1 MAKEKENLIEPVS
14 SEKIRFQLWMKPSTQ
29 ELADEM
35 WKKANCSC
43 KGDFIEKA
51 IIFYSQYI
59 KSNNDENYLPSI
71 VVSTLKSIVKESDN
85 RQNRNLFKIA
95 VELSMIVKILGNI
108 RGYSENDF
116 ERMRGN
122 CVKEVK
128 RLHGSIRVEDGDKEW
143 QESL

>member
-51 IIFYSQYI
+51 IIFYGMAHNGLGRRTIHS
-59 KSNNDENYLPSI
+59 
-71 VVSTLKSIVKESDN
+71 KE
-85 RQNRNLFKIA
+85 QIIA
-95 VELSMIVKILGNI
+95 
-108 RGYSENDF
+108 
-116 ERMRGN
+116 ERRT
-122 CVKEVK
+122 
-128 RLHGSIRVEDGDKEW
+128 II
-143 QESL
+143 